1 MAAEMCRIIKKTP
14 GKRFRK
20 EKNVRK
26 NELEMCT
33 AW

>member
-1 MAAEMCRIIKKTP
+1 MAAEICRISKKTP
-14 GKRFRK
+14 GKSLK
-20 EKNVRK
+20 IDKKVRK